1 MKLTRSSKI
10 FLRYLPGPLLMLV
23 LCWIIWWQLRQQV
36 NFSLLATRLS
46 ESMKAQGL
54 FYIPLLVVLMI
65 LNWLIESIKWKTAVA
80 SVQPVSLVRAFKA
93 VLAGVSISLSLPNR
107 IGEYLGRV
115 LYLEPAQRVRA
126 ISVTVVASFSQ
137 LIVTILMGVLG
148 LLLARPVMLSRGGW
162 AIQTWWIAMGI
173 ATLVVVLML
182 LLYFNISF
190 LNRWLQQKLMTPS
203 STWALR
209 FKGWLA
215 ALDSC
220 DAAILRVLLSLSMLR
235 YGVFIAQ
242 YYLAYQ
248 FFGVSFTLHQLF
260 IIVSLTFLTLA
271 AVPTFAAPELAL
283 RGAVGIFIAK
293 WFTLQTAAV
302 VLALLLIWITNLILP
317 AIIGAL
323 LITGIRNIFNLRHET
338 T

>member
-1 MKLTRSSKI
+1 
-10 FLRYLPGPLLMLV
+10 MLV
-23 LCWIIWWQLRQQV
+23 LCWVIWLQLRQQV
-36 NFSLLATRLS
+36 DFSLLATKLS
-46 ESMKAQGL
+46 ESMQTQGL
-54 FYIPLLVVLMI
+54 FYIPLLLVLMI
-65 LNWLIESIKWKTAVA
+65 FNWLIESVKWKIAVA
-80 SVQPVSLVRAFKA
+80 SVQPVSMFRAFKA

-115 LYLEPAQRVRA
+115 LYLEPTQRVRA

-137 LIVTILMGVLG
+137 LIVTVMMGFLG
-148 LLLARPVMLSRGGW
+148 LLLARPVMLSQGGW
-162 AIQTWWIAMGI
+162 AIQTWWIAVG
-173 ATLVVVLML
+173 VVVLIAILML

-190 LNRWLQQKLMTPS
+190 LNRWLQQKLLDS
-203 STWALR
+203 SSKWPLR

-215 ALDSC
+215 ALNSC
-220 DAAILRVLLSLSMLR
+220 DAAILRVLLSLSVLR
-235 YGVFIAQ
+235 YVVFVAQ

-248 FFGVSFTLHQLF
+248 FFGVHFNMHQLF

-293 WFTLQTAAV
+293 WFTMQTAEV

-323 LITGIRNIFNLRHET
+323 LITGIRNFFNLRNET
-338 T
+338 S

>member
-1 MKLTRSSKI
+1 MQT
-10 FLRYLPGPLLMLV
+10 
-23 LCWIIWWQLRQQV
+23 
-36 NFSLLATRLS
+36 
-46 ESMKAQGL
+46 QGL
-54 FYIPLLVVLMI
+54 FYIPLLLVLMI
-65 LNWLIESIKWKTAVA
+65 FNWLIESVKWKIAVA
-80 SVQPVSLVRAFKA
+80 SVQPVSMFRAFKA

-115 LYLEPAQRVRA
+115 LYLEPTQRVRA

-137 LIVTILMGVLG
+137 LIVTVMMGFWG
-148 LLLARPVMLSRGGW
+148 LLLARPVMLSQGGW
-162 AIQTWWIAMGI
+162 AIQTWWIAVG
-173 ATLVVVLML
+173 VVVLIAILML

-190 LNRWLQQKLMTPS
+190 LNRWLQQKLLDS
-203 STWALR
+203 SSKWPLR

-220 DAAILRVLLSLSMLR
+220 DAAILRVLLSLSVLR
-235 YGVFIAQ
+235 YVVFVAQ

-248 FFGVSFTLHQLF
+248 FFGVHFDMHQLF

-293 WFTLQTAAV
+293 WFTMQTAEV

-323 LITGIRNIFNLRHET
+323 LIRGIRNFFNLRNET
-338 T
+338 S

>member
-1 MKLTRSSKI
+1 
-10 FLRYLPGPLLMLV
+10 MLV
-23 LCWIIWWQLRQQV
+23 LCWVIWLQLRQQV
-36 NFSLLATRLS
+36 DFSLLATKLS
-46 ESMKAQGL
+46 ESMQTQGL
-54 FYIPLLVVLMI
+54 FYIPLLLVLMI
-65 LNWLIESIKWKTAVA
+65 FNWLIESVKWKIAVA
-80 SVQPVSLVRAFKA
+80 SVQPVSMFRAFKA

-115 LYLEPAQRVRA
+115 LYLEPTQRVRA

-137 LIVTILMGVLG
+137 LIVTVMMGFWG
-148 LLLARPVMLSRGGW
+148 LLLARPVMLSQGGW
-162 AIQTWWIAMGI
+162 AIQTWWIAVG
-173 ATLVVVLML
+173 VVVLIAILML

-190 LNRWLQQKLMTPS
+190 LNRWLQQKLLDS
-203 STWALR
+203 SSKWPLR

-220 DAAILRVLLSLSMLR
+220 DAAILRVLLSLSVLR
-235 YGVFIAQ
+235 YVVFVAQ

-248 FFGVSFTLHQLF
+248 FFGVHFDMHQLL

-293 WFTLQTAAV
+293 WFTMQTAEV

-323 LITGIRNIFNLRHET
+323 LITGIRNFFNLRNET
-338 T
+338 S

>member
-1 MKLTRSSKI
+1 MQT
-10 FLRYLPGPLLMLV
+10 
-23 LCWIIWWQLRQQV
+23 
-36 NFSLLATRLS
+36 
-46 ESMKAQGL
+46 QGL
-54 FYIPLLVVLMI
+54 FYIPLLLVLMI
-65 LNWLIESIKWKTAVA
+65 FNWLIESVKWKIAVA
-80 SVQPVSLVRAFKA
+80 SVQPVSMFRAFKA

-115 LYLEPAQRVRA
+115 LYLEPTQRVRA

-137 LIVTILMGVLG
+137 LIVTVMMGFWG
-148 LLLARPVMLSRGGW
+148 LLLARPVMLSQGGW
-162 AIQTWWIAMGI
+162 AIQTWWIAVG
-173 ATLVVVLML
+173 VVVLIAILML

-190 LNRWLQQKLMTPS
+190 LNRWLQQKLLDS
-203 STWALR
+203 SSKWPLR

-215 ALDSC
+215 ALNSC
-220 DAAILRVLLSLSMLR
+220 DAAILRVLLSLSVLR
-235 YGVFIAQ
+235 YVVFVAQ

-248 FFGVSFTLHQLF
+248 FFGVHFNMHQLF

-293 WFTLQTAAV
+293 WFTMQTAEV

-323 LITGIRNIFNLRHET
+323 LITGIRNFFNLRNET
-338 T
+338 S

>member
-1 MKLTRSSKI
+1 
-10 FLRYLPGPLLMLV
+10 MLV
-23 LCWIIWWQLRQQV
+23 LCWVIWLQLRKQV
-36 NFSLLATRLS
+36 DFSLLATKLS
-46 ESMKAQGL
+46 ESMQTQGL
-54 FYIPLLVVLMI
+54 FYIPLLLVLMI
-65 LNWLIESIKWKTAVA
+65 LNWLIESVKWKIAVA
-80 SVQPVSLVRAFKA
+80 SVQPVSMFRAFKA

-115 LYLEPAQRVRA
+115 LYLEPTQRVRA

-137 LIVTILMGVLG
+137 LIVTVMMGFLG
-148 LLLARPVMLSRGGW
+148 LLLARPVMLSQGGW
-162 AIQTWWIAMGI
+162 AIQTWWIAVG
-173 ATLVVVLML
+173 VVVLIAILML

-190 LNRWLQQKLMTPS
+190 LNRWLQQKLLDS
-203 STWALR
+203 SSKWPLR

-220 DAAILRVLLSLSMLR
+220 DAAILRVLLSLSVLR
-235 YGVFIAQ
+235 YVVFVAQ

-248 FFGVSFTLHQLF
+248 FFGVHFNMHQLF

-293 WFTLQTAAV
+293 WFTMQTAEV

-323 LITGIRNIFNLRHET
+323 LITGIRNFFNLRNET
-338 T
+338 S

>member
-1 MKLTRSSKI
+1 
-10 FLRYLPGPLLMLV
+10 MLV
-23 LCWIIWWQLRQQV
+23 LWWVIWLQLRKQV
-36 NFSLLATRLS
+36 DFSLLATKLS
-46 ESMKAQGL
+46 ESMQTQGL
-54 FYIPLLVVLMI
+54 FYIPLLLVLMI
-65 LNWLIESIKWKTAVA
+65 LNWLIESVKWKIAVA
-80 SVQPVSLVRAFKA
+80 SVQPVSMFRAFKA

-115 LYLEPAQRVRA
+115 LYLEPTQRVRA

-137 LIVTILMGVLG
+137 LIVTVMMGFLG
-148 LLLARPVMLSRGGW
+148 LLLARPVMLSQGGW
-162 AIQTWWIAMGI
+162 AIQTWGI
-173 ATLVVVLML
+173 AVGVVVLIAILML

-190 LNRWLQQKLMTPS
+190 LNRWLQQKLLDS
-203 STWALR
+203 SSKWPLR

-215 ALDSC
+215 ALNSC
-220 DAAILRVLLSLSMLR
+220 DAAILRVLLSLSVLR
-235 YGVFIAQ
+235 YVVFVAQ

-248 FFGVSFTLHQLF
+248 FFGVHFNMHQLF

-293 WFTLQTAAV
+293 WFTMQTAEV

-323 LITGIRNIFNLRHET
+323 LITGIRNFFNLRNET
-338 T
+338 S

>member
-1 MKLTRSSKI
+1 
-10 FLRYLPGPLLMLV
+10 MLV

-302 VLALLLIWITNLILP
+302 VLSLLLIWITNLILP

>member
-1 MKLTRSSKI
+1 MQT
-10 FLRYLPGPLLMLV
+10 
-23 LCWIIWWQLRQQV
+23 
-36 NFSLLATRLS
+36 
-46 ESMKAQGL
+46 QGL
-54 FYIPLLVVLMI
+54 FYIPLLLVFMI
-65 LNWLIESIKWKTAVA
+65 FNWLIESVKWKIAVA
-80 SVQPVSLVRAFKA
+80 SVQPVSMFRAFKA

-115 LYLEPAQRVRA
+115 LYLEPTQRVRA

-137 LIVTILMGVLG
+137 LIVTVMMGFLG
-148 LLLARPVMLSRGGW
+148 LLLARPVMLSQGGW
-162 AIQTWWIAMGI
+162 AIQTWWIAVG
-173 ATLVVVLML
+173 VVVLISILML

-190 LNRWLQQKLMTPS
+190 LNRWLQQKLLDS
-203 STWALR
+203 SSKWPLR

-220 DAAILRVLLSLSMLR
+220 DAAILRVLLSLSVLR
-235 YGVFIAQ
+235 YVVFVAQ

-248 FFGVSFTLHQLF
+248 FFGVHFDMHQLF

-293 WFTLQTAAV
+293 WFTMQTAEV

-323 LITGIRNIFNLRHET
+323 LITGIRNFFNLRNET
-338 T
+338 S

>member
-1 MKLTRSSKI
+1 
-10 FLRYLPGPLLMLV
+10 MLV
-23 LCWIIWWQLRQQV
+23 LCWVIWLQLRQQV
-36 NFSLLATRLS
+36 DFSLLATKLS
-46 ESMKAQGL
+46 ESMQTQGL
-54 FYIPLLVVLMI
+54 FYIPLLLVLMI
-65 LNWLIESIKWKTAVA
+65 FNWLIESVKWKIAVA
-80 SVQPVSLVRAFKA
+80 SVQPVSMFRAFKA

-115 LYLEPAQRVRA
+115 LYLEPTQRVRA

-137 LIVTILMGVLG
+137 LIVTVMMGFLG
-148 LLLARPVMLSRGGW
+148 LLLARPVMLSQGGW
-162 AIQTWWIAMGI
+162 AIQTWWIAVG
-173 ATLVVVLML
+173 VVVLIAILML

-190 LNRWLQQKLMTPS
+190 LNRWLQQKLLDS
-203 STWALR
+203 SSKWPLR

-220 DAAILRVLLSLSMLR
+220 DAAILRVLLSLSVLR
-235 YGVFIAQ
+235 YVVFVAQ

-248 FFGVSFTLHQLF
+248 FFGVHFNMHQLF

-293 WFTLQTAAV
+293 WFTMQTAEV

-323 LITGIRNIFNLRHET
+323 LITGIRNFFNLRNET
-338 T
+338 S

>member
-1 MKLTRSSKI
+1 MQT
-10 FLRYLPGPLLMLV
+10 
-23 LCWIIWWQLRQQV
+23 
-36 NFSLLATRLS
+36 
-46 ESMKAQGL
+46 QGL
-54 FYIPLLVVLMI
+54 FYIPLLLVLMI
-65 LNWLIESIKWKTAVA
+65 LNWLIESVKWKIAVA
-80 SVQPVSLVRAFKA
+80 SVQPVSMFRAFKA

-115 LYLEPAQRVRA
+115 LYLEPTQRVRA

-137 LIVTILMGVLG
+137 LIVTVMMGFLG
-148 LLLARPVMLSRGGW
+148 LLLARPVMLSQGGW
-162 AIQTWWIAMGI
+162 AIQTWWIAVG
-173 ATLVVVLML
+173 VVVLIAILML

-190 LNRWLQQKLMTPS
+190 LNRWLQQKLLDS
-203 STWALR
+203 SSKWPLR

-215 ALDSC
+215 ALNSC
-220 DAAILRVLLSLSMLR
+220 DAAILRVLLSLSVLR
-235 YGVFIAQ
+235 YVVFVAQ

-248 FFGVSFTLHQLF
+248 FFGVHFNMHQLF

-293 WFTLQTAAV
+293 WFTMQTAEV

-323 LITGIRNIFNLRHET
+323 LITGIRNFFNLRNET
-338 T
+338 S

>member
-1 MKLTRSSKI
+1 MQT
-10 FLRYLPGPLLMLV
+10 
-23 LCWIIWWQLRQQV
+23 
-36 NFSLLATRLS
+36 
-46 ESMKAQGL
+46 QGL
-54 FYIPLLVVLMI
+54 FYIPLLLVLMI
-65 LNWLIESIKWKTAVA
+65 FNWLIESVKWKIAVA
-80 SVQPVSLVRAFKA
+80 SVQPVSMFRAFKA

-115 LYLEPAQRVRA
+115 LYLEPTQRVRA

-137 LIVTILMGVLG
+137 LIVTVMMGFWG
-148 LLLARPVMLSRGGW
+148 LLLARPVMLSQGGW
-162 AIQTWWIAMGI
+162 AIQTWWIAVG
-173 ATLVVVLML
+173 VVVLIAILML

-190 LNRWLQQKLMTPS
+190 LNRWLQQKLLDTS
-203 STWALR
+203 SKWPLR

-220 DAAILRVLLSLSMLR
+220 DAAILRVLLSLSVLR
-235 YGVFIAQ
+235 YVVFMAQ

-248 FFGVSFTLHQLF
+248 FFGVHFNMHQLF

-293 WFTLQTAAV
+293 WFTMQTAEV

-323 LITGIRNIFNLRHET
+323 LITGIRNFFNLRNET
-338 T
+338 S

>member
-1 MKLTRSSKI
+1 
-10 FLRYLPGPLLMLV
+10 MLV
-23 LCWIIWWQLRQQV
+23 LCWVIWLQLRKQV
-36 NFSLLATRLS
+36 DFSLLATKLS
-46 ESMKAQGL
+46 ESMQTQGL
-54 FYIPLLVVLMI
+54 FYIPLLLVLMI
-65 LNWLIESIKWKTAVA
+65 LNWLIESVKWKIAVA
-80 SVQPVSLVRAFKA
+80 SVQPVSMFRAFKA

-115 LYLEPAQRVRA
+115 LYLEPTQRVRA

-137 LIVTILMGVLG
+137 LIVTVMMGFLG
-148 LLLARPVMLSRGGW
+148 LLLARPVMLSQGGW
-162 AIQTWWIAMGI
+162 AIQTWWIAVG
-173 ATLVVVLML
+173 VVVLIAILML

-190 LNRWLQQKLMTPS
+190 LNRWLQQKLLDS
-203 STWALR
+203 SSKWPLR

-220 DAAILRVLLSLSMLR
+220 DAAILRVLLSLSVLR
-235 YGVFIAQ
+235 YVVFVAQ

-248 FFGVSFTLHQLF
+248 FFGVHFNMHQLF

-293 WFTLQTAAV
+293 WFTMQTAEV

-323 LITGIRNIFNLRHET
+323 LITGIRNFFNLRNEAS
-338 T
+338 

>member
-1 MKLTRSSKI
+1 
-10 FLRYLPGPLLMLV
+10 MLA

-190 LNRWLQQKLMTPS
+190 LNRWLQQKLMAPS

>member
-1 MKLTRSSKI
+1 
-10 FLRYLPGPLLMLV
+10 MLV
-23 LCWIIWWQLRQQV
+23 LCWVIWLQLRKQV
-36 NFSLLATRLS
+36 DFSLLATKLS
-46 ESMKAQGL
+46 ESMQTQGL
-54 FYIPLLVVLMI
+54 FYIPLLLVLMI
-65 LNWLIESIKWKTAVA
+65 FNWLIESVKWKIAVA
-80 SVQPVSLVRAFKA
+80 SVQPVSMFRAFKA

-115 LYLEPAQRVRA
+115 LYLEPTQRVRA

-137 LIVTILMGVLG
+137 LIVTVMMGFLG
-148 LLLARPVMLSRGGW
+148 LLLARPVMLSQGGW
-162 AIQTWWIAMGI
+162 AIQTWWIAVG
-173 ATLVVVLML
+173 VVVLIAILML

-190 LNRWLQQKLMTPS
+190 LNRWLQQKLLDS
-203 STWALR
+203 SSKWPLR

-220 DAAILRVLLSLSMLR
+220 DAAILRVLLSLSVLR
-235 YGVFIAQ
+235 YVVFVAQ

-248 FFGVSFTLHQLF
+248 FFGVHFDMHQLF

-293 WFTLQTAAV
+293 WFTMQTAEV

-323 LITGIRNIFNLRHET
+323 LITGIRNFFNLRNEAS
-338 T
+338 